1 VTGAF
6 LFFARLFDIPSL
18 NNRTTTTFLVYEYTM
33 KALTS
38 LIRLIIKQNDN
49 MIIYEQRDVSGQPIS
64 ETKAEATSSYN
75 EQPVST
81 VS

>member
-1 VTGAF
+1 
-6 LFFARLFDIPSL
+6 
-18 NNRTTTTFLVYEYTM
+18 M